1 MEGVQAVEQD
11 QAHPSSILTGL
22 CPQVTAAPAPHSCL
36 MSQTQEEVPPH
47 TVLVGIE

>member
-22 CPQVTAAPAPHSCL
+22 CPQVTAAPPHSCL